1 MKSIRHVT
9 SVQIKLH
16 DCGLERSKLPKATNS
31 LKLGWKKR
39 WSSFPTQTSTDL
51 ISLFLEL
58 LSFKKTLTWR
68 VLLIFRWFLSELKV
82 SYIHAHVFFS

>member
-9 SVQIKLH
+9 SLQINLH

-39 WSSFPTQTSTDL
+39 WNSFPTQTSTDF
-51 ISLFLEL
+51 ISIFLEL
-58 LSFKKTLTWR
+58 LFFKKTLTWR
-68 VLLIFRWFLSELKV
+68 VFIDISWVFKCFFLKR
-82 SYIHAHVFFS
+82 F